1 MTINTAGEV
10 LLWSA
15 TLLAGTGLLAIA
27 FVACLA
33 LMRWLVLI
41 VPVIILVGFAF
52 EPELQLRFTATLLG
66 LLAILCLPQLLV
78 AWVLR
83 QVMRRRAVTISSASP
98 RSALEMAHLS
108 LVDDE
113 AHARRGLLAQAAREA
128 RDRDDRDGE
137 ARDLKRQ
144 GMVSLWSRQ

>member
-1 MTINTAGEV
+1 MTINMAGEV

-66 LLAILCLPQLLV
+66 LLAILTLPPLLV
-78 AWVLR
+78 AWALR
-83 QVMRRRAVTISSASP
+83 QVMRRRAVTGGASP
-98 RSALEMAHLS
+98 PSALEMAHLS
-108 LVDDE
+108 LVDDQ

-137 ARDLKRQ
+137 ARDLERQ

>member
-41 VPVIILVGFAF
+41 VPLIMLVGFAF

-66 LLAILCLPQLLV
+66 LLAILTLPPLLV
-78 AWVLR
+78 AWALR
-83 QVMRRRAVTISSASP
+83 QVMRRRAVTRSASP
-98 RSALEMAHLS
+98 PSALEMAHLS

-113 AHARRGLLAQAAREA
+113 ANARRGLLAQAAREA

-137 ARDLKRQ
+137 ARDLERQ

>member
-1 MTINTAGEV
+1 MTIIMAGEV

-66 LLAILCLPQLLV
+66 LLAILTLPPLLV
-78 AWVLR
+78 AWALR
-83 QVMRRRAVTISSASP
+83 QVMRRRAVTWGASP
-98 RSALEMAHLS
+98 PSALEMAHLS

-137 ARDLKRQ
+137 ARDLERQ

>member
-1 MTINTAGEV
+1 MTINMAGEV

-66 LLAILCLPQLLV
+66 LLAILTLPPLLV
-78 AWVLR
+78 AWALR
-83 QVMRRRAVTISSASP
+83 QVMRRRAITCGASP
-98 RSALEMAHLS
+98 PSALEMAHLS

-137 ARDLKRQ
+137 ALDLERQ

>member
-33 LMRWLVLI
+33 LMRWLVLT
-41 VPVIILVGFAF
+41 VPLIILVGFAF

-66 LLAILCLPQLLV
+66 LLAILTLPPLLV
-78 AWVLR
+78 AWALR
-83 QVMRRRAVTISSASP
+83 QVMRRRAVTTSASP
-98 RSALEMAHLS
+98 PSALEMAHLS
-108 LVDDE
+108 LVDDQ
-113 AHARRGLLAQAAREA
+113 AHARRGLLAQAAREV

-137 ARDLKRQ
+137 ARDLERQ

>member
-1 MTINTAGEV
+1 MIINTAGEA

-41 VPVIILVGFAF
+41 VPLIILVGFAF

-66 LLAILCLPQLLV
+66 LLAILTLPPLLV
-78 AWVLR
+78 AWALR
-83 QVMRRRAVTISSASP
+83 QVMRRAVTTSSASP
-98 RSALEMAHLS
+98 PSALEMAHLS
-108 LVDDE
+108 LVDDQ
-113 AHARRGLLAQAAREA
+113 AHVSRRLLAKAAREA

-137 ARDLKRQ
+137 ARDLERQ